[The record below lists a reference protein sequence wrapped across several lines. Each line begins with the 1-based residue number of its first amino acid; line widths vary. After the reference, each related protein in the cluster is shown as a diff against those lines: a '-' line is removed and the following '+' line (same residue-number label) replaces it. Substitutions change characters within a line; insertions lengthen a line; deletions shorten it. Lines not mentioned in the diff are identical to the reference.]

1 MIAAS
6 TEHRARILA
15 IDFGTK
21 RLGLAISDPL
31 GVTAQGIP
39 TRERTRLDAD
49 LEYVGR
55 LVADNSVQRVIVGNP
70 LSHAG
75 GETAMSQRAASFAQK
90 LRNRLPCSVELW
102 DERMT
107 SVQANRL
114 LRESGVG
121 IEKRRRAADRVAAT
135 LLLQGY
141 LDYMANERAR
151 SLGEGGAD
159 SDNSPDGELAP
170 EDSAGVEGPD
180 LPGRRQ

>member
-121 IEKRRRAADRVAAT
+121 IE
-135 LLLQGY
+135 
-141 LDYMANERAR
+141 
-151 SLGEGGAD
+151 SGAD